1 MSIFCRIDNKHV
13 PLYRVLWVS
22 ATPHFCG
29 GDHCQFEGRH
39 EVALE
44 GGDSVWAS
52 HEEQEQLLQ
61 RIEEWQQSQ

>member
-1 MSIFCRIDNKHV
+1 
-13 PLYRVLWVS
+13 VLWVS